1 MHILNQ
7 EASLQIII
15 KCDLNTASDEV
26 VKSTSWLMYEEYN
39 AGVLLYITCLTVLF
53 STDWKGRYLA
63 L

>member
-53 STDWKGRYLA
+53 STD
-63 L
+63 